1 MTEITQVLLILIIF
15 AGHVKLY
22 IDTGYQIPPELE
34 KYYEEMPVG
43 FAAFYDNGKFV
54 KYLDLRQ

>member
-1 MTEITQVLLILIIF
+1 MEFIQVTLILIIL

-22 IDTGYQIPPELE
+22 IDTGYLLPPELE

-54 KYLDLRQ
+54 KYIDLKQ